1 MAGIYIHIPFCRKA
15 CHYCDFHFS
24 TQLGLQEKM
33 VSAMEHELDLRKDYL
48 KGQTLSTLYFG
59 GGTPS
64 VLTKNELGS
73 LISKVR
79 SNFELSTDLEI
90 CLEVNPDDIDVERLE
105 AWKSLG
111 VNRLSIGIQS
121 FRQEDLAFFNRSHT
135 AAQALE
141 GLRLARKYFDNI
153 TADLIYGVQDMS
165 LEAWEANVQTLIDLE
180 IPHISAYALT
190 VEEKTALDHFI
201 KSGKA
206 PALDEQLAKT
216 HFEHLIKLLKKQG
229 FEHYEISNFAKPG
242 FRSRH
247 NSAYWQGAHYL
258 GIGPGAH
265 SFDGETRSWNVSS
278 NPKYIKSL
286 SQDELPLE
294 TEVLALKDRFNEYVM
309 TGLRTDFG
317 IDKSYVLKELGE
329 EALDYLE
336 CNIQKYLAQNLI
348 SVHEGR
354 YILKEK
360 ARFRADGIA
369 SDLFWV

>member
-24 TQLGLQEKM
+24 TQLGLQDKM
-33 VSAMEHELDLRKDYL
+33 VSAMERELDLRKDYL
-48 KGQTLSTLYFG
+48 KGQGISTLYFG

-64 VLTKNELGS
+64 VLTKEELGR
-73 LISKVR
+73 LISRVK
-79 SNFELSTDLEI
+79 SNFELSTELEI
-90 CLEVNPDDIDVERLE
+90 CLEVNPDDIDAERLE

-121 FRQEDLAFFNRSHT
+121 FRQEDLTFFNRSHT
-135 AAQALE
+135 AEQALE
-141 GLRLARKYFDNI
+141 GLKLARKYFDNI

-165 LEAWEANVQTLIDLE
+165 LKTWEQNVQTLIDLD

-206 PALDEQLAKT
+206 APLDEQLAKT
-216 HFEHLIKLLKKQG
+216 HFEHLIALLKKRG

-265 SFDGETRSWNVSS
+265 SFNGKTRSWNVSS
-278 NPKYIKSL
+278 NPKYIKSID
-286 SQDELPLE
+286 QGILPLE

-329 EALDYLE
+329 EVLGYLE
-336 CNIQKYLAQNLI
+336 LNIEKYLAQNLI
-348 SVHEGR
+348 SIQKGR
-354 YILKEK
+354 YILNEK